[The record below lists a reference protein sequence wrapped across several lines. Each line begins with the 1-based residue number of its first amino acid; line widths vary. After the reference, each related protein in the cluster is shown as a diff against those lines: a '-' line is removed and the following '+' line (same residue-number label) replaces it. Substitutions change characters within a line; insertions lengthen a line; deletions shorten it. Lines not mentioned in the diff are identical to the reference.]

1 MPVPSSSQPQEHDF
15 SAGTDYGAFVVD
27 VLSRM
32 TRSTGRIDQ
41 IVLRRCIG
49 LASSYLVTDV
59 TMHAEGGVNSWRAG
73 FNRLVD
79 VMVALHAR
87 QELEIETVNTA
98 SQACSECW
106 TVAGSW
112 REMDECREGVKGVAT
127 RLKGLL
133 DANGK
138 TYRGQAIY
146 AP

>member
-1 MPVPSSSQPQEHDF
+1 MGRRPATNYRSF
-15 SAGTDYGAFVVD
+15 AVD
-27 VLSRM
+27 VLARM
-32 TRSTGRIDQ
+32 TRTSGRIDQ
-41 IVLRRCIG
+41 MVLRRCLG

-59 TMHAEGGVNSWRAG
+59 TMNAEEGVQSWRGG

-87 QELEIETVNTA
+87 QELEVETVNAA
-98 SQACSECW
+98 SKACSECW
-106 TVAGSW
+106 SVAGSW
-112 REMDECREGVKGVAT
+112 REMDECREGVKAIAT